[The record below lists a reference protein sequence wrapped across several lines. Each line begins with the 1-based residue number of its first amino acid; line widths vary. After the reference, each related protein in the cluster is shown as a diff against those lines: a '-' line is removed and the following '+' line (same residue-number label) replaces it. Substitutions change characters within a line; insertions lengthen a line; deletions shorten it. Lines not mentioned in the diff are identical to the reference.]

1 MRFAQSMQRST
12 NATVFVPQGEVWS
25 LRADPRR
32 LPACVYGRKLESALR
47 SGFCRLLDEI
57 STEVR

>member
-1 MRFAQSMQRST
+1 MQRST